1 MSYLKI
7 LCPIVLS
14 CCAALSYAQTD
25 TLRLSWQEY
34 EAIFLK
40 QNLPLLAERL
50 NIQQA
55 EANVIQ
61 ARLWPNPTISVED
74 VNPFATQKQ
83 LSIAGEGLPPWFGDR
98 FGRNLQVAVNFEQLI
113 LTAGKRKK
121 LVALESVSVE
131 MAQQYFEDLLRQ
143 LKVEF
148 RSLLNQLQYQQTLH
162 QLTKDQHTSVA
173 QLTELYQKQ
182 VEKSNIRK
190 SDYLRLKVLEIEI
203 ASQQT
208 EIEKEINRIQAELK
222 KLMNMNGDLYLDI
235 TGQVPAHYIP
245 LRDIP
250 VSTLTEKALENRP
263 DARIASLGIRYSEQ
277 QHTYEQAIKKPDVT
291 VKGVYDRGSNF
302 MLNFFGV
309 GAAID
314 LPVFNRNQGNIKN
327 AAIGIQKAQI
337 LSEQKQLDIKV
348 DVELAYTNLL
358 TAIRF
363 LHQVKDG
370 WTEDISQVLEGYRKN
385 LIGRNISLL
394 EYLDF
399 LDAYLRNKKLV
410 LEAEKD
416 LIQKA
421 EELQY
426 QVGTEIL

>member
-1 MSYLKI
+1 
-7 LCPIVLS
+7 
-14 CCAALSYAQTD
+14 
-25 TLRLSWQEY
+25 
-34 EAIFLK
+34 
-40 QNLPLLAERL
+40 
-50 NIQQA
+50 
-55 EANVIQ
+55 
-61 ARLWPNPTISVED
+61 
-74 VNPFATQKQ
+74 
-83 LSIAGEGLPPWFGDR
+83 
-98 FGRNLQVAVNFEQLI
+98 
-113 LTAGKRKK
+113 
-121 LVALESVSVE
+121 
-131 MAQQYFEDLLRQ
+131 
-143 LKVEF
+143 
-148 RSLLNQLQYQQTLH
+148 
-162 QLTKDQHTSVA
+162 
-173 QLTELYQKQ
+173 
-182 VEKSNIRK
+182 
-190 SDYLRLKVLEIEI
+190 
-203 ASQQT
+203 
-208 EIEKEINRIQAELK
+208 
-222 KLMNMNGDLYLDI
+222 
-235 TGQVPAHYIP
+235 
-245 LRDIP
+245 
-250 VSTLTEKALENRP
+250 
-263 DARIASLGIRYSEQ
+263 
-277 QHTYEQAIKKPDVT
+277 
-291 VKGVYDRGSNF
+291 

-363 LHQVKDG
+363 LHQVKDD